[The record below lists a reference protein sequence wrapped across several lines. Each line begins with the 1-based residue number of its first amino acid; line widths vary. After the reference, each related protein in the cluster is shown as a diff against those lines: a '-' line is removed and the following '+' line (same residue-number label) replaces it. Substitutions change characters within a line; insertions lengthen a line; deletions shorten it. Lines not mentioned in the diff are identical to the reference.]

1 MFSQEPLKTL
11 RGAGCTVLESAR
23 TKRSDRRESHM
34 SSTANRTEHGSVNKV
49 VALGATTVGSGAGI
63 DRVTSA
69 GTGPKTA
76 ADAGPPGTNVG
87 TR

>member
-1 MFSQEPLKTL
+1 
-11 RGAGCTVLESAR
+11 
-23 TKRSDRRESHM
+23 M